1 MKKNTKIIRLTE
13 NDLERMVRR
22 IIKEDVDLDN
32 GLLQKIKS
40 LNPMKSK
47 SKSGRIKYYDNN
59 VELVAVKDKNV
70 LMISGYYFLSDLGWR
85 PTNWSISRPL
95 DQEMLESFK
104 ALWNQHMP
112 PVEIVRIFD
121 HKPEELKG
129 ALITKPDFDKTSD
142 ELGQIFGEDYMSDD
156 DLINDTYEL
165 LTDMG
170 YEYVED
176 LYIQDLYEA
185 AEVLEDEL
193 YDGNHGPHMNK
204 EIEDL
209 LTNIYEIIG
218 YPDEAE
224 DWDESE
230 Y

>member
-1 MKKNTKIIRLTE
+1 MEKNIKIVRLTE
-13 NDLERMVRR
+13 NDLERMVKK
-22 IIKEDVDLDN
+22 IIKED
-32 GLLQKIKS
+32 
-40 LNPMKSK
+40 
-47 SKSGRIKYYDNN
+47 
-59 VELVAVKDKNV
+59 
-70 LMISGYYFLSDLGWR
+70 
-85 PTNWSISRPL
+85 SIN
-95 DQEMLESFK
+95 E
-104 ALWNQHMP
+104 N
-112 PVEIVRIFD
+112 
-121 HKPEELKG
+121 
-129 ALITKPDFDKTSD
+129 
-142 ELGQIFGEDYMSDD
+142 
-156 DLINDTYEL
+156 DLIDDTYDL
-165 LTDMG
+165 LTTLG

-193 YDGNHGPHMNK
+193 YDGEHGPNMNK

>member
-1 MKKNTKIIRLTE
+1 MEKNIKIVRLTE
-13 NDLERMVRR
+13 NDLERMVKK
-22 IIKEDVDLDN
+22 IIKED
-32 GLLQKIKS
+32 S
-40 LNPMKSK
+40 
-47 SKSGRIKYYDNN
+47 
-59 VELVAVKDKNV
+59 VEL
-70 LMISGYYFLSDLGWR
+70 
-85 PTNWSISRPL
+85 TT
-95 DQEMLESFK
+95 
-104 ALWNQHMP
+104 
-112 PVEIVRIFD
+112 VR
-121 HKPEELKG
+121 
-129 ALITKPDFDKTSD
+129 LID
-142 ELGQIFGEDYMSDD
+142 
-156 DLINDTYEL
+156 DTYDL
-165 LTDMG
+165 LTTLG

-193 YDGNHGPHMNK
+193 YDGDHGPHINK